1 MSIVVFFGVL
11 ILILIVAIIILYLD
25 IRSLQRKLAA
35 KEAEIQTTLQNAT
48 RTVNEAIAMREEAQ
62 KLKEDLEKRIEEAR
76 RESVQKSREV
86 VAGKVSEQL
95 APFFPNF
102 KYNPKDVRFIGTP
115 IDLIVFNGLD
125 SGHIDSIV
133 FIEIKTGNARMTDRE
148 KSVMDA
154 INASRVSFEI
164 LRIDSAIDQ
173 VE

>member
-1 MSIVVFFGVL
+1 MSVLIFFGVL
-11 ILILIVAIIILYLD
+11 TLILLIVIILLYLEA
-25 IRSLQRKLAA
+25 RSLQRKLAA
-35 KEAEIQTTLQNAT
+35 KDAEIQTTLQNAT
-48 RTVNEAIAMREEAQ
+48 RTINDAMAMRDEAQ
-62 KLKEDLEKRIEEAR
+62 KMKEELDKRIEEAR
-76 RESVQKSREV
+76 KESVQKSREV
-86 VAGKVSEQL
+86 VVGKISEQL

-125 SGHIDSIV
+125 SGRIDSIV
-133 FIEIKTGNARMTDRE
+133 FIEVKTGNARMTDRE

-154 INASRVSFEI
+154 INASKVSFEI